1 MSSRFLLLS
10 ALLALPIFPQQDMG
24 VITGLVTDATGAAV
38 PAVRV
43 TVTNVETNETR
54 VGETGATGAY
64 TIGPL
69 RVGTYDVTV
78 EKSGFKREI
87 WNAIPLNAQDRVRA
101 DFRLEL
107 GQVSESISV
116 TAEAPAL
123 QSEQSSLSQVVE
135 QKQVRDLPL
144 NGRNLTRVSKVVVG
158 RPFEKFELAY
168 EHGLTAKRSPGPTL
182 VPTPHRQ
189 NMREAL

>member
-69 RVGTYDVTV
+69 RVGAYDVTV

-116 TAEAPAL
+116 TSEAPAL

-135 QKQVRDLPL
+135 QKQIRDLSL
-144 NGRNLTRVSKVVVG
+144 NGRNFQQLAWITAGVSPSTRG
-158 RPFEKFELAY
+158 RDRDSGFNS
-168 EHGLTAKRSPGPTL
+168 HGQPVT
-182 VPTPHRQ
+182 Q
-189 NMREAL
+189 NNFIIDGIDNNNNV

>member
-1 MSSRFLLLS
+1 MNIL
-10 ALLALPIFPQQDMG
+10 
-24 VITGLVTDATGAAV
+24 
-38 PAVRV
+38 
-43 TVTNVETNETR
+43 
-54 VGETGATGAY
+54 
-64 TIGPL
+64 TI
-69 RVGTYDVTV
+69 R
-78 EKSGFKREI
+78 
-87 WNAIPLNAQDRVRA
+87 
-101 DFRLEL
+101 
-107 GQVSESISV
+107 
-116 TAEAPAL
+116 PAL